1 MPLCSKIWAK
11 LPWYFIVL
19 PCNIKSGWPSG
30 LRRCVQ
36 VAVHFCG
43 RGFESHFWQIFFLDK
58 TDLTI
63 GNDTFFLN
71 QYTDSRVAQWER
83 AGPITQ
89 RSVDRNY
96 ALLRDFGLFW
106 SENERQQTPKDRW
119 MPSMQTRIF
128 ATPLNITVY
137 SSILNELISPLLI
150 GRKKA
155 RPLKGFLGCSKQT
168 LTYWD
173 RCWVDYLIL
182 WIMSHESFAMTGAS
196 VQRVSLSKVRL
207 SACYTFIKPIL
218 NLQLSSPLV
227 SSLKLN
233 WFQVK
238 Y

>member
-71 QYTDSRVAQWER
+71 QYTDSRVAQWKR

-96 ALLRDFGLFW
+96 ALLTFLFLFLFFSDTENRDWSIFPGLFNSVRMAEW
-106 SENERQQTPKDRW
+106 SKAPDSRYT
-119 MPSMQTRIF
+119 
-128 ATPLNITVY
+128 A
-137 SSILNELISPLLI
+137 LL
-150 GRKKA
+150 
-155 RPLKGFLGCSKQT
+155 P
-168 LTYWD
+168 W
-173 RCWVDYLIL
+173 
-182 WIMSHESFAMTGAS
+182 
-196 VQRVSLSKVRL
+196 
-207 SACYTFIKPIL
+207 
-218 NLQLSSPLV
+218 
-227 SSLKLN
+227 
-233 WFQVK
+233 
-238 Y
+238 

>member
-11 LPWYFIVL
+11 LPWYFVVL

-71 QYTDSRVAQWER
+71 QYTDSRVAQWKR

-96 ALLRDFGLFW
+96 ALLSSFSSFLR
-106 SENERQQTPKDRW
+106 ENNWYVMNPKKIAWFFPNSR
-119 MPSMQTRIF
+119 MQDSTLSF
-128 ATPLNITVY
+128 QNDENY
-137 SSILNELISPLLI
+137 YF
-150 GRKKA
+150 
-155 RPLKGFLGCSKQT
+155 FLQIKICS
-168 LTYWD
+168 
-173 RCWVDYLIL
+173 
-182 WIMSHESFAMTGAS
+182 
-196 VQRVSLSKVRL
+196 RL
-207 SACYTFIKPIL
+207 SSTHLTFHVIL
-218 NLQLSSPLV
+218 
-227 SSLKLN
+227 
-233 WFQVK
+233 
-238 Y
+238 